1 MMKKGFSV
9 IEILIVLGIMALILW
24 VLANFQADVFTQNN
38 FISNS
43 LNADSDMRSAIKKM
57 VAEIRAAAQSDTGAY
72 QIAST
77 TKNNLIVYSDLDASG
92 LRSQI
97 RYFLTGSTTLMR
109 GVIKPT
115 GSPLT
120 YVAANEKLST
130 LVTNIANTNQE
141 IFYYYDEGYTGS
153 EAPLTYP
160 INISS
165 VRLIKIVLTVD
176 ADPNKPPGPIT
187 MESQVAIRSLKN

>member
-1 MMKKGFSV
+1 MKKGFSV

-176 ADPNKPPGPIT
+176 AAPNKPPGPIT
-187 MESQVAIRSLKN
+187 MESQVEIRSLKN